1 MKRVQFSTLVFALS
15 ISLFAGALGSLATF
29 PSIPTWYAHLN
40 KPSFTPPNWL
50 FGPVWTILYLLMGIS
65 FYFIKVTKVK
75 KMQRI
80 EAVQFY
86 ISQLVFNMIWSIM
99 FFGLHTPAAAFGT
112 IVALWLLILFTIIR
126 FFAIKKT
133 AAYLLLPYIAWVSF
147 AAVLNFS
154 IALLNP

>member
-29 PSIPTWYAHLN
+29 PAIPTWYAHLN

-65 FYFIKVTKVK
+65 FYLIKVTKVK